1 MKKLSIYS
9 IAILG
14 LGLLASCEKVVDI
27 DLPAAD
33 PVPYVDAW
41 INDREEAQTIKVL
54 KAVGYLSQSGPEPI
68 ANAQVSITDLTLN
81 QTYPFSY
88 ANGSYTYDPG
98 PGNRIGVVGH
108 EYKLS
113 ITYNGELFEA
123 TDVLNRVCPV
133 DSITIEYKEEETGN
147 DEGYYATFYAQDL
160 PGAQD
165 YYWIRTYRNGSLNH
179 NVTEMWA
186 IDGSFYEDVSDGM
199 NFILPIR
206 EGITSGD
213 HPYVQGDEVKVLIR
227 SLSKPSYNFIR
238 MVNDQLT
245 NGGMFSRVLQNVPY
259 NLKSNQAGSKNRI
272 YGWFGTV
279 AESELAKKV
288 E

>member
-1 MKKLSIYS
+1 MRSFQLYF
-9 IAILG
+9 IAIVSLWIS
-14 LGLLASCEKVVDI
+14 ACEKVVDI
-27 DLPAAD
+27 DLPTTD

-41 INDREEAQTIKVL
+41 ITDQEGPQTIKFL
-54 KAVGYLSQSGPEPI
+54 KATGYLSESGPEPI
-68 ANAQVSITDLTLN
+68 TGAQVSVTDLTLN
-81 QTYPFSY
+81 RTYDFSY
-88 ANGSYTYDPG
+88 ANGAYTHDPG
-98 PGNRIGVVGH
+98 PGNHIGVIGH
-108 EYKLS
+108 QYKLS
-113 ITYNGELFEA
+113 ITYEGELFEA

-133 DSITIEYKEEETGN
+133 DSITYEYKEQGTGEE
-147 DEGYYATFYAQDL
+147 EGYYATFFAKDL
-160 PGAQD
+160 AGAED
-165 YYWIRTYRNGSLNH
+165 FYWIRTYRNGVLNH

-206 EGITSGD
+206 EGITSGE

-227 SLSKPSYNFIR
+227 SLSKPAYGFIR

-259 NLKSNQAGSKNRI
+259 NMESRQAGSNKKI

-279 AESELAKKV
+279 AESSLSKEI